1 MADNQVDLKLN
12 LDFKG
17 VNDALYQ
24 MIGEFNGTDKE
35 FQKIADN
42 IQKNAKKLEASI
54 LVFGPASK
62 QAAAA
67 QKALQANMVS
77 LVANGVNPEIAAIG
91 TLSQNFNS
99 LNGIIEKTQ
108 VATNKTTTTINAHTS
123 SLKQN
128 NQKYTAFALILQDLP
143 FGFRA
148 IQNNLPALMG
158 SFAGVGGAAYLAFS
172 AIIAGFTFYDEA
184 QRKAAA
190 ETKNLKKEQQSLN
203 DGIIQSTAS
212 ARTQGLLLQQYVT
225 IARDT
230 TLSDKTRNEALK
242 KANELYGTHNEK
254 LTLTNINTKAVKE
267 SLDGYIES
275 LIKLAVA
282 EKYASQIADNII
294 EQGKL
299 KSQIDEKDIVRQKL
313 LTEIRG
319 KQTNKSRDLVDVY
332 DDLFEVNAE
341 INKIDNARKGLLA
354 TNITLTDNYTKALK
368 EAAIASATFGEEE
381 KGGKAAKDDSYINLL
396 RSRIELT
403 KEDLDTRLQLQKDLL
418 ANETENERNAIRQS
432 TLSRSQKAKAIENIN
447 ETMINKIKLLDE
459 QYYKDSYELEKQD
472 FAVRIKLSEQNLEDQ
487 KIIYGQQLMSL
498 KERLDDGII
507 SERQY
512 LTEYAEIKNQIVSV
526 DKKINDQL
534 IKQQEDLTNTSIY
547 FTDQRIKAVQTEAN
561 ASIKANKGNYQA
573 QKQAL
578 EEAIV
583 KLAVFRMAGIGGA
596 EAMIK
601 LNEAIS
607 GTKAQLDGLVDPLE
621 NFNNSLNN
629 IINQTLE
636 NMAIA
641 VGESLGK
648 MLSGGGGG
656 IKELMNNFLSIM
668 AEGLIQIG
676 KLAIQTGV
684 AILGIKEA
692 LKTLNPY
699 VAIAAG
705 IALVALGTYVK
716 GRLSKSADSMGGTKK
731 FANGG
736 IISGP
741 TMGLMG
747 EYPGASHNPEVVA
760 PLDKLKS
767 LMGGGSGTLE
777 ARISGNDLLILMN
790 KAGRN
795 NNNTF

>member
-24 MIGEFNGTDKE
+24 MIGQFNGTDKE

-42 IQKNAKKLEASI
+42 IQKNAKKLEAAI

-67 QKALQANMVS
+67 QKALQNNMLS
-77 LVANGVNPEIAAIG
+77 LVANGVNPEIAAIA

-108 VATNKTTTTINAHTS
+108 VATNKTTATINAQTS

-148 IQNNLPALMG
+148 IQNNLPALIG
-158 SFAGVGGAAYLAFS
+158 SFAGVGGVAYLAFS

-184 QRKAAA
+184 LRKSAASA
-190 ETKNLKKEQQSLN
+190 KKLKEEQASLN
-203 DGIIQSTAS
+203 DEILNSKQNA
-212 ARTQGLLLQQYVT
+212 LQQGYLLNQYIE
-225 IARDT
+225 IARNA
-230 TLSDKTRNEALK
+230 TLSDKTRNEALRQ
-242 KANELYGTHNEK
+242 ANTLYGEHNEK
-254 LTLTNINTKAVKE
+254 LTLANINTKAVKE
-267 SLDGYIES
+267 SVDGYIQS
-275 LIKLAVA
+275 LIQMAVA
-282 EKYASQIADNII
+282 QKYSDQIANNII
-294 EQGKL
+294 ESDKIKARL
-299 KSQIDEKDIVRQKL
+299 DDKNLIRQKL
-313 LTEIRG
+313 TAEVRG
-319 KQTNKSRDLVDVY
+319 KQTNESRDLLDVY
-332 DDLFEVNAE
+332 EDLRRVNKEIYDIELEQGKNVTELTNLTNKYSESLIKATELSAKFGKVEETKVGKDKKAPKDTYSKDFLDALQLEQKLFVDNLDNQLSYAEGNDQKKVMLLQKSMADLVAWYNQGIIEESFYQNTIADLF
-341 INKIDNARKGLLA
+341 KK
-354 TNITLTDNYTKALK
+354 
-368 EAAIASATFGEEE
+368 TF
-381 KGGKAAKDDSYINLL
+381 
-396 RSRIELT
+396 
-403 KEDLDTRLQLQKDLL
+403 
-418 ANETENERNAIRQS
+418 
-432 TLSRSQKAKAIENIN
+432 
-447 ETMINKIKLLDE
+447 
-459 QYYKDSYELEKQD
+459 
-472 FAVRIKLSEQNLEDQ
+472 
-487 KIIYGQQLMSL
+487 
-498 KERLDDGII
+498 
-507 SERQY
+507 
-512 LTEYAEIKNQIVSV
+512 
-526 DKKINDQL
+526 L
-534 IKQQEDLTNTSIY
+534 IKQDLLKKEKDEKERSDKELTDKSIY
-547 FTDQRIKAVQTEAN
+547 FTEQRIKAIQTEAD
-561 ASIKANKGNYQA
+561 ASIRANRGNYQA

-583 KLAVFRMAGIGGA
+583 KLAVLRMAGIGGA
-596 EAMIK
+596 EAMLK
-601 LNEAIS
+601 LNEALS
-607 GTKAQLDGLVDPLE
+607 NTKAKLDGLVDPLE
-621 NFNNSLNN
+621 NFNTSLND
-629 IINQTLE
+629 IIRKTLE
-636 NMAIA
+636 DMAVAI
-641 VGESLGK
+641 GESLGK

-668 AEGLIQIG
+668 AEGLIQVG
-676 KLAIQTGV
+676 KLAIRTGL
-684 AILGIKEA
+684 AIEGIKVA
-692 LKTLNPY
+692 LKSMNP
-699 VAIAAG
+699 VLAIAAG

-767 LMGGGSGTLE
+767 LIGGGGGTLE

>member
-1 MADNQVDLKLN
+1 MVTDNSVDLKLN

-35 FQKIADN
+35 FQKIAN
-42 IQKNAKKLEASI
+42 SIEKNAKKLEASI

-62 QAAAA
+62 QAANA
-67 QKALQANMVS
+67 QKALQANMIS
-77 LVANGVNPEIAAIG
+77 LVSNGVNPEIAAIG

-108 VATNKTTTTINAHTS
+108 VVTNKTTATLDTHAS

-143 FGFRA
+143 YGFRA
-148 IQNNLPALMG
+148 IQNNLPALIG

-184 QRKAAA
+184 LRKSASAA
-190 ETKNLKKEQQSLN
+190 KKLKEEQSSLN
-203 DGIIQSTAS
+203 DEILNSKQNA
-212 ARTQGLLLQQYVT
+212 LQQGYLLNQYIE
-225 IARDT
+225 IARNA

-242 KANELYGTHNEK
+242 QANIIYGEHNEK
-254 LTLTNINTKAVKE
+254 LTLANINTKAVKE
-267 SLDGYIES
+267 SLDGYIQS
-275 LIKLAVA
+275 LIQMAVA
-282 EKYASQIADNII
+282 QKYSDQIASNII
-294 EQGKL
+294 ENDKIKAKL
-299 KSQIDEKDIVRQKL
+299 DDKNIVRQKL
-313 LTEIRG
+313 TAEVRG
-319 KQTNKSRDLVDVY
+319 KQTNESRDLLVVYEDLRRVNKEIYDLEVEKGKNVSELTNLTNKYSQSLLKATELSAKFGKVETAKVGKDKKAPKDTYSKDFLDALQLEQKLFVDSLDNQISYAEGNEQKKVLLLQKAMTDLVAWY
-332 DDLFEVNAE
+332 DQGIIEETFYQNTIADLF
-341 INKIDNARKGLLA
+341 KK
-354 TNITLTDNYTKALK
+354 
-368 EAAIASATFGEEE
+368 TF
-381 KGGKAAKDDSYINLL
+381 IL
-396 RSRIELT
+396 
-403 KEDLDTRLQLQKDLL
+403 KEDLLKKEKD
-418 ANETENERNAIRQS
+418 AKE
-432 TLSRSQKAKAIENIN
+432 KADK
-447 ETMINKIKLLDE
+447 
-459 QYYKDSYELEKQD
+459 ELTD
-472 FAVRIKLSEQNLEDQ
+472 R
-487 KIIYGQQLMSL
+487 
-498 KERLDDGII
+498 
-507 SERQY
+507 
-512 LTEYAEIKNQIVSV
+512 
-526 DKKINDQL
+526 
-534 IKQQEDLTNTSIY
+534 SIY
-547 FTDQRIKAVQTEAN
+547 FTEQRIKAIKIEADS
-561 ASIKANKGNYQA
+561 SIKANKGSYEA
-573 QKQAL
+573 QKKAL

-583 KLAVFRMAGIGGA
+583 KLAVLRMAGIGGA
-596 EAMIK
+596 EAMLK

-607 GTKAQLDGLVDPLE
+607 GTKAQLEGLVDPLE
-621 NFNNSLNN
+621 SFNNSLNE
-629 IINQTLE
+629 IIRKTLE
-636 NMAIA
+636 DMAIA

-656 IKELMNNFLSIM
+656 IQELMNNFLSIM
-668 AEGLIQIG
+668 AEGLIQVG
-676 KLAIQTGV
+676 KLAIKTGI
-684 AILGIKEA
+684 AILGIREA
-692 LKTLNPY
+692 LKSLNPY

-716 GRLSKSADSMGGTKK
+716 GRLSNTADSMGGTKK

-767 LMGGGSGTLE
+767 LMGSGGGTLE

>member
-67 QKALQANMVS
+67 QKALQANMIS

-108 VATNKTTTTINAHTS
+108 VATNKTTATLDTHAS

-143 FGFRA
+143 YGFRA
-148 IQNNLPALMG
+148 IQNNLPALIG
-158 SFAGVGGAAYLAFS
+158 SFAGVGGIAYLAFS
-172 AIIAGFTFYDEA
+172 AIVAGFTFYDEA
-184 QRKAAA
+184 LRKSAASA
-190 ETKNLKKEQQSLN
+190 KKLKEEQASLN
-203 DGIIQSTAS
+203 DEILDSKQNA
-212 ARTQGLLLQQYVT
+212 LQQGYLLNQYIE
-225 IARDT
+225 IAKNA
-230 TLSDKTRNEALK
+230 TLSDKTRNEALRQ
-242 KANELYGTHNEK
+242 ANKLYGEHNEK
-254 LTLTNINTKAVKE
+254 LTLANINTKAVKE
-267 SLDGYIES
+267 SVDGYIQS
-275 LIKLAVA
+275 LIQMAVA
-282 EKYASQIADNII
+282 QKYSDQVANNII
-294 EQGKL
+294 
-299 KSQIDEKDIVRQKL
+299 KSDKIQAQIDKKKEQSYAL
-313 LTEIRG
+313 LLEYTG
-319 KQTNKSRDLVDVY
+319 KQTMESRDVVDVMY
-332 DDLFEVNAE
+332 DRRVVE
-341 INKIDNARKGLLA
+341 IEIAKLEQQKI
-354 TNITLTDNYTKALK
+354 TNGKELITLTDKYSQSLVKATELSAKFGKVEAVKAGKDKK
-368 EAAIASATFGEEE
+368 EPKDTYSKDFLDALQLEQKLFVDNLDNQLSYAEGNDQKKVMLLQKSMSDLVSWYNQGIIEETFYQNTIADLFKKTF
-381 KGGKAAKDDSYINLL
+381 IL
-396 RSRIELT
+396 
-403 KEDLDTRLQLQKDLL
+403 KEDLLK
-418 ANETENERNAIRQS
+418 
-432 TLSRSQKAKAIENIN
+432 
-447 ETMINKIKLLDE
+447 
-459 QYYKDSYELEKQD
+459 
-472 FAVRIKLSEQNLEDQ
+472 
-487 KIIYGQQLMSL
+487 
-498 KERLDDGII
+498 KERDAKEKADK
-507 SERQY
+507 E
-512 LTEYAEIKNQIVSV
+512 LT
-526 DKKINDQL
+526 DR
-534 IKQQEDLTNTSIY
+534 SIY
-547 FTDQRIKAVQTEAN
+547 FTEQRIKAVQIEAD
-561 ASIKANKGNYQA
+561 ASIKANRGNYQA

-583 KLAVFRMAGIGGA
+583 KLAVLRMAGIGGA
-596 EAMIK
+596 EAMLK
-601 LNEAIS
+601 LNEALS
-607 GTKAQLDGLVDPLE
+607 NTKAKLDGLVDPLE
-621 NFNNSLNN
+621 SFNTSLND
-629 IINQTLE
+629 IIRKTLE
-636 NMAIA
+636 NMAVAI
-641 VGESLGK
+641 GESLGK

-676 KLAIQTGV
+676 KLAIQTGI

-716 GRLSKSADSMGGTKK
+716 GRLSSSADAMGGTKK

-767 LMGGGSGTLE
+767 LIGGGGGGTLE

>member
-67 QKALQANMVS
+67 QKALQANMLS

-99 LNGIIEKTQ
+99 LNGILEKTQ
-108 VATNKTTTTINAHTS
+108 VDTKKTTAALNTNVS

-148 IQNNLPALMG
+148 IQNNLPALIG

-184 QRKAAA
+184 QRKAAS

-203 DGIIQSTAS
+203 DQILQSTAS
-212 ARTQGLLLQQYVT
+212 ARTQGILLQQYVT

-230 TLSDKTRNEALK
+230 TQSDKTRNEALK

-254 LTLTNINTKAVKE
+254 LTLANINTKAVKE

-299 KSQIDEKDIVRQKL
+299 KSQLDEKDIVKQKL
-313 LTEIRG
+313 LAEIRG

-332 DDLFEVNAE
+332 NDLFDINAE
-341 INKIDNARKGLLA
+341 INKIDKDRKGLLA

-381 KGGKAAKDDSYINLL
+381 KGGKAAKDDSYVNLL
-396 RSRIELT
+396 RSRIELS
-403 KEDLDTRLQLQKDLL
+403 KEDLETRLQLQKDLL
-418 ANETENERNAIRQS
+418 ANEAENERNSVRAS
-432 TLSRSQKAKAIENIN
+432 TLTRQQKAKAIVNIN
-447 ETMINKIKLLDE
+447 ETMHNKLRLLDE
-459 QYYKDSYELEKQD
+459 QYYKDSYDLEKQD
-472 FAVRIKLSEQNLEDQ
+472 FAVKIKHSKDNLEDQ
-487 KIIYGQQLMSL
+487 KIIYNQQLLSL
-498 KERLDDGII
+498 KERLDEGII

-512 LTEYAEIKNQIVSV
+512 LSEYAEIKSQILSV
-526 DKKINDQL
+526 DKSINDQL
-534 IKQQEDLTNTSIY
+534 KKQQEDLTNTSIY

-561 ASIKANKGNYQA
+561 ASIKANRGNYQA

-583 KLAVFRMAGIGGA
+583 KLAVFRMAGVGGA

-676 KLAIQTGV
+676 KLAIHTGI

-767 LMGGGSGTLE
+767 LIGGGGGTLE

-790 KAGRN
+790 KAGRT

>member
-67 QKALQANMVS
+67 QKALQANMIS

-108 VATNKTTTTINAHTS
+108 VATNKTTATLDTHAS

-143 FGFRA
+143 YGFRA
-148 IQNNLPALMG
+148 IQNNLPALIG
-158 SFAGVGGAAYLAFS
+158 SFAGVGGIAYLAFS
-172 AIIAGFTFYDEA
+172 AIVAGFTFYDEA
-184 QRKAAA
+184 LRKSAASA
-190 ETKNLKKEQQSLN
+190 KKLKEEQASLN
-203 DGIIQSTAS
+203 DEILDSKQNA
-212 ARTQGLLLQQYVT
+212 LQQGYLLNQYIE
-225 IARDT
+225 IAKNA
-230 TLSDKTRNEALK
+230 TLSDKTRNEALRQ
-242 KANELYGTHNEK
+242 ANKLYGEHNEK
-254 LTLTNINTKAVKE
+254 LTLANINTKAVKE
-267 SLDGYIES
+267 SVDGYIQS
-275 LIKLAVA
+275 LIQMAVA
-282 EKYASQIADNII
+282 QKYSDQVANNII
-294 EQGKL
+294 
-299 KSQIDEKDIVRQKL
+299 KSDKIQAQIDKKKEQSYAL
-313 LTEIRG
+313 LLEYTG
-319 KQTNKSRDLVDVY
+319 KQTMESRDVVDVMY
-332 DDLFEVNAE
+332 DRRVVE
-341 INKIDNARKGLLA
+341 IEIAKLEQQKI
-354 TNITLTDNYTKALK
+354 TNGKELITLTDKYSQSLVKATELSAKFGKVEAVKAGKDKK
-368 EAAIASATFGEEE
+368 EPKDTYSKDFLDALQLEQKLFVDNLDNQLSYAEGNDQKKVMLLQKSMSDLFSWYKQGIIEETFYQNTIADLFKKTF
-381 KGGKAAKDDSYINLL
+381 IL
-396 RSRIELT
+396 
-403 KEDLDTRLQLQKDLL
+403 KEDLLK
-418 ANETENERNAIRQS
+418 
-432 TLSRSQKAKAIENIN
+432 
-447 ETMINKIKLLDE
+447 
-459 QYYKDSYELEKQD
+459 
-472 FAVRIKLSEQNLEDQ
+472 
-487 KIIYGQQLMSL
+487 
-498 KERLDDGII
+498 KERDAKEKADK
-507 SERQY
+507 E
-512 LTEYAEIKNQIVSV
+512 LT
-526 DKKINDQL
+526 DR
-534 IKQQEDLTNTSIY
+534 SIY
-547 FTDQRIKAVQTEAN
+547 FTEQRIKAVQIEAD
-561 ASIKANKGNYQA
+561 ASIKANRGNYQA

-583 KLAVFRMAGIGGA
+583 KLAVLRMAGIGGA
-596 EAMIK
+596 EAMLK
-601 LNEAIS
+601 LNEALS
-607 GTKAQLDGLVDPLE
+607 NTKAKLDGLVDPLE
-621 NFNNSLNN
+621 SFNTSLND
-629 IINQTLE
+629 IIRKTLE
-636 NMAIA
+636 NMAVAI
-641 VGESLGK
+641 GESLGK

-676 KLAIQTGV
+676 KLAIQTGI

-716 GRLSKSADSMGGTKK
+716 GRLSSSADAMGGTKK

-767 LMGGGSGTLE
+767 LIGGGGGGTLE

>member
-1 MADNQVDLKLN
+1 MVGDNSVDLKIA

-17 VNDALYQ
+17 VQDALYQ

-42 IQKNAKKLEASI
+42 IQKNANKLEAAI

-67 QKALQANMVS
+67 QKALQANMLS
-77 LVANGVNPEIAAIG
+77 LVANGVNPEIAAIA

-108 VATNKTTTTINAHTS
+108 VATNKTTATLDNHAS

-143 FGFRA
+143 YGFRA
-148 IQNNLPALMG
+148 IQNNLPALIG

-184 QRKAAA
+184 LRKSAASA
-190 ETKNLKKEQQSLN
+190 KKLKEEQTSLN
-203 DGIIQSTAS
+203 DEILNSKQNAIQ
-212 ARTQGLLLQQYVT
+212 QGYLLNQYIE
-225 IARDT
+225 IARNA

-242 KANELYGTHNEK
+242 QANTLYGEHNEK
-254 LTLTNINTKAVKE
+254 LTLANINTKAVKE
-267 SLDGYIES
+267 SVDGYIQS
-275 LIKLAVA
+275 LIQMAVA
-282 EKYASQIADNII
+282 QKYSDQIANNII
-294 EQGKL
+294 ESDKIKAKL
-299 KSQIDEKDIVRQKL
+299 DDKNLIRQKL
-313 LTEIRG
+313 TAEVRG
-319 KQTNKSRDLVDVY
+319 KQTNESRDLLDVY
-332 DDLFEVNAE
+332 EDLRRVNKE
-341 INKIDNARKGLLA
+341 IYEIEIEQGKNVTELTNLTNKYSESLVKA
-354 TNITLTDNYTKALK
+354 TELSAKFGKVEKAKVGKDKKEPKDTYSKDFLDALK
-368 EAAIASATFGEEE
+368 EEE
-381 KGGKAAKDDSYINLL
+381 KLFVDSLDNQLSYAEGNDQKKVQLLQKAMTDLVAWYNQGI
-396 RSRIELT
+396 IEETFYQNTIADLFKKT
-403 KEDLDTRLQLQKDLL
+403 FILKEDLLKKEKDAKQKSD
-418 ANETENERNAIRQS
+418 
-432 TLSRSQKAKAIENIN
+432 
-447 ETMINKIKLLDE
+447 
-459 QYYKDSYELEKQD
+459 
-472 FAVRIKLSEQNLEDQ
+472 
-487 KIIYGQQLMSL
+487 
-498 KERLDDGII
+498 KE
-507 SERQY
+507 
-512 LTEYAEIKNQIVSV
+512 LTESA
-526 DKKINDQL
+526 
-534 IKQQEDLTNTSIY
+534 IY
-547 FTDQRIKAVQTEAN
+547 FTEQRIKAVKTEAD
-561 ASIKANKGNYQA
+561 ASIKANKGNYDA
-573 QKQAL
+573 QKAAL
-578 EEAIV
+578 EEAII
-583 KLAVFRMAGIGGA
+583 KLSVFRMAGVGGA
-596 EAMIK
+596 EAMLK
-601 LNEAIS
+601 LNEAIA
-607 GTKAQLDGLVDPLE
+607 GTKAQLEGLVDPLE
-621 NFNNSLNN
+621 NFNNSLNE
-629 IINQTLE
+629 IIRKTLE
-636 NMAIA
+636 DMAVA

-668 AEGLIQIG
+668 AEGLIQVG
-676 KLAIQTGV
+676 KLAIKTGL
-684 AILGIKEA
+684 AIIGIKEA
-692 LKTLNPY
+692 LKSMNP
-699 VAIAAG
+699 VLAIAAG

-767 LMGGGSGTLE
+767 LIGGGGGTLE

>member
-67 QKALQANMVS
+67 QKALQANMIS

-108 VATNKTTTTINAHTS
+108 VATNKTTATLDTHAN

-143 FGFRA
+143 YGFRA
-148 IQNNLPALMG
+148 IQNNLPALIG
-158 SFAGVGGAAYLAFS
+158 SFAGVGGVAYLAFS

-184 QRKAAA
+184 LRKSAASA
-190 ETKNLKKEQQSLN
+190 KKLKEEQASLN
-203 DGIIQSTAS
+203 DEIIDSKQNA
-212 ARTQGLLLQQYVT
+212 LQQGYLLNQYIE
-225 IARDT
+225 IAKNA
-230 TLSDKTRNEALK
+230 TLSDKTRNEALRQ
-242 KANELYGTHNEK
+242 ANKLYGEHNEK
-254 LTLTNINTKAVKE
+254 LTLANINTKAVKE
-267 SLDGYIES
+267 SVDGYIQS
-275 LIKLAVA
+275 LIQMAVA
-282 EKYASQIADNII
+282 QKYSDQVANNII
-294 EQGKL
+294 
-299 KSQIDEKDIVRQKL
+299 KSDKIQAQIDKKKEQSYAL
-313 LTEIRG
+313 LLEYTG
-319 KQTNKSRDLVDVY
+319 KQTMESRDVVDVMY
-332 DDLFEVNAE
+332 DRRVVEIEIAKLEEQKITNGKELINLTDKYSQSLVKATELSAKFGKVESVKAGKDKKEPKDTYSKDFLDALQLEQKLFVDNLDNQLSYAEGNDQKKVMLLQKSMSDLVAWYNQGIIEETFYQNTIADLF
-341 INKIDNARKGLLA
+341 KK
-354 TNITLTDNYTKALK
+354 
-368 EAAIASATFGEEE
+368 TF
-381 KGGKAAKDDSYINLL
+381 IL
-396 RSRIELT
+396 
-403 KEDLDTRLQLQKDLL
+403 KEDLLKKEKD
-418 ANETENERNAIRQS
+418 AKE
-432 TLSRSQKAKAIENIN
+432 KADK
-447 ETMINKIKLLDE
+447 
-459 QYYKDSYELEKQD
+459 ELTD
-472 FAVRIKLSEQNLEDQ
+472 R
-487 KIIYGQQLMSL
+487 
-498 KERLDDGII
+498 
-507 SERQY
+507 
-512 LTEYAEIKNQIVSV
+512 
-526 DKKINDQL
+526 
-534 IKQQEDLTNTSIY
+534 SIY
-547 FTDQRIKAVQTEAN
+547 FTEQRIKAVQTEAD
-561 ASIKANKGNYQA
+561 ASIKANRGNYEA

-583 KLAVFRMAGIGGA
+583 KLAVLRLAGIGGA
-596 EAMIK
+596 EAMLK
-601 LNEAIS
+601 LNEALS
-607 GTKAQLDGLVDPLE
+607 NTKAKLDGLVDPLE
-621 NFNNSLNN
+621 SFNTSLND
-629 IINQTLE
+629 IIRKVLE
-636 NMAIA
+636 DMAVAI
-641 VGESLGK
+641 GESLGK
-648 MLSGGGGG
+648 MLAGGSGG
-656 IKELMNNFLSIM
+656 IQELMNNFLSIM
-668 AEGLIQIG
+668 AEGLIQVG
-676 KLAIQTGV
+676 KLAIKTGI
-684 AILGIKEA
+684 AILGIREA
-692 LKTLNPY
+692 LKSLNPY

-716 GRLSKSADSMGGTKK
+716 GRLSNTADSMGGTKK

-767 LMGGGSGTLE
+767 LMGGGGGTLE